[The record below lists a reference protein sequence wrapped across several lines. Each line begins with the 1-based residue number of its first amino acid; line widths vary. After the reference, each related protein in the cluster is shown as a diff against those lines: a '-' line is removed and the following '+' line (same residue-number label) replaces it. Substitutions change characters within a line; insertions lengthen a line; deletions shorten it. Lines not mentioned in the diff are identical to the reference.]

1 MNLNKNKIIS
11 ILKEEYDK
19 RIAYF
24 LLEDLQI
31 ETSYGENV
39 WEEANQL
46 KVRHTESGLEFTFCC
61 FKNEDA
67 ILYCPEESRFD
78 QSKSSNIIK
87 DYRFLEQDEYSDLV
101 KNNKIKSS
109 NLPDESKSY
118 IVVIRKTFEK
128 EYSLWN

>member
-1 MNLNKNKIIS
+1 MNLNENKIIE

-39 WEEANQL
+39 WEEADQL
-46 KVRHTESGLEFTFCC
+46 KVKHTESGLEFTFCC
-61 FKNEDA
+61 FNVEEV
-67 ILYCPEESRFD
+67 ILYSPEESRFD

-87 DYRFLEQDEYSDLV
+87 DYRFLEQDEYDNLV
-101 KNNKIKSS
+101 SKNKLKSS
-109 NLPDESKSY
+109 KKPDDRKSY
-118 IVVIRKTFEK
+118 IVVSIDRFKK
-128 EYSLWN
+128 EYSL

>member
-39 WEEANQL
+39 WEEANEL
-46 KVRHTESGLEFTFCC
+46 IVRHTESVLEFTFCC
-61 FKNEDA
+61 FKYEDA

-128 EYSLWN
+128 EYSL

>member
-1 MNLNKNKIIS
+1 MNLNENKIIE

-46 KVRHTESGLEFTFCC
+46 KVKHKESGLEFTFCC
-61 FKNEDA
+61 FNNKDS

-87 DYRFLEQDEYSDLV
+87 DYRVLEQDEYNSLV
-101 KNNKIKSS
+101 NNNKIKSS
-109 NLPDESKSY
+109 KKPDESKSY
-118 IVVIRKTFEK
+118 IVVNRKTFEK
-128 EYSLWN
+128 EYSL

>member
-1 MNLNKNKIIS
+1 MNLNENRIIE

-24 LLEDLQI
+24 LLENMQI

-39 WEEANQL
+39 WEEADQL

-61 FKNEDA
+61 FNVEEV

-78 QSKSSNIIK
+78 QSKSSSIIK
-87 DYRFLEQDEYSDLV
+87 DYRFLEQDEYDNLV
-101 KNNKIKSS
+101 SNNKLKSS
-109 NLPDESKSY
+109 KKPDDSKSY
-118 IVVIRKTFEK
+118 IVISIKKFK
-128 EYSLWN
+128 EDYSL